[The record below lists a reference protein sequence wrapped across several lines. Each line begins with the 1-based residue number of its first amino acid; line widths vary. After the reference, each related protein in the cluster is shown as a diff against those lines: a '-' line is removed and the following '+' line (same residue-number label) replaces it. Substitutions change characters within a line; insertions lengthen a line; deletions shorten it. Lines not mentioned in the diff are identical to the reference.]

1 MCDRSSF
8 MRWQIQREPVMGY
21 YGDEMAH
28 LLNRQPPLIQLWP
41 PTAKGNRYCCHG
53 DKRCGPLAR
62 VANISYMEGGY
73 EKGNFFFFF
82 FFFFSGYDPIH
93 WNGSTRTCLCYN
105 VICDKQP
112 PFSIARRNLRFL
124 SHGGSISGHGT
135 HTSQKEPFFKE
146 KKL

>member
-1 MCDRSSF
+1 
-8 MRWQIQREPVMGY
+8 MGY

-73 EKGNFFFFF
+73 ENGNFFFSF

-112 PFSIARRNLRFL
+112 PLFDCPSEPPLSLPWRINIGTWHTHKPEGTFL
-124 SHGGSISGHGT
+124 
-135 HTSQKEPFFKE
+135 
-146 KKL
+146 